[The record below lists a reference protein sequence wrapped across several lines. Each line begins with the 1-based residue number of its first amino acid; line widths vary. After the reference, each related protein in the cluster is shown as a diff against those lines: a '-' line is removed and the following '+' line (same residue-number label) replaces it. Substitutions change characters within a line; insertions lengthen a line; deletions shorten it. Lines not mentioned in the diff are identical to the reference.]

1 MPRQP
6 PLQYQIKQHHCLA
19 PCEASTEEATTE
31 EATTEE
37 ATTEEETLEEASR
50 WFESIG
56 NRTEA
61 MSLALGA
68 QTSLQS

>member
-1 MPRQP
+1 LMPRQP

-19 PCEASTEEATTE
+19 PCEAS
-31 EATTEE
+31 TEE